1 MASVIGSH
9 DLILTDVANPAV
21 VNGVTNVSS
30 FEPLPQRKIIAF
42 TLFESPQK
50 LPWKKDMLIW
60 KSNSGMTQ
68 ERFLSLGELS
78 LSIRTVR
85 AHHAELFQSVMPA
98 LL

>member
-1 MASVIGSH
+1 LASVIGSH

-21 VNGVTNVSS
+21 VNSVTDVSS
-30 FEPLPQRKIIAF
+30 FELLSQRNIIPF
-42 TLFESPQK
+42 TLSESSQK

-60 KSNSGMTQ
+60 KPNSGMTQ

-85 AHHAELFQSVMPA
+85 AYHA
-98 LL
+98 

>member
-1 MASVIGSH
+1 LASVIGSH

-21 VNGVTNVSS
+21 VNGVTDVSS
-30 FEPLPQRKIIAF
+30 FELPF

-60 KSNSGMTQ
+60 KPNSGMTQ

-78 LSIRTVR
+78 LSILTVQ
-85 AHHAELFQSVMPA
+85 AHHA
-98 LL
+98 